1 MDTEKL
7 VLTSAFVTLGST
19 VAFSATPKNLGGKG
33 ELPSPRLLIGTGVTY
48 FALSVMADT
57 VPGIAGPM
65 AAAIAITAL
74 TLYGL
79 PILDNYMNPKNP
91 MEAKIH
97 TGRAAGP
104 PAPTK

>member
-7 VLTSAFVTLGST
+7 VLTSAFITLGST
-19 VAFSATPKNLGGKG
+19 VAFSATPTKLGGKG
-33 ELPSPRLLIGTGVTY
+33 ELPSPRMLIGTGVTY
-48 FALSVMADT
+48 FALSIMADT
-57 VPGIAGPM
+57 VPGIAGPL
-65 AAAIAITAL
+65 AVTIAVTAL

-91 MEAKIH
+91 TEAKIV
-97 TGRAAGP
+97 TSRAAGP